1 MPAQGNYIKR
11 NNLLQISALELDT
24 FLVFMESEYQFKL
37 KWYNSASAE
46 RRLRKTIKNLQL
58 NSLTQLQASLQNGTI
73 SFQRFLSEFT
83 VNVTQVFREPESLK
97 DLKNNVLPFFRKEL
111 DIKVLLVG
119 SSSGAELATL
129 CIILKEN
136 GLLERSKIVATD
148 ISENI
153 LREAYKPRLQKSDLI
168 DGHENYLIAGGY
180 RELDHYFLGA
190 GAQAYLDESLL
201 KKVEFKTFDICH
213 SELEDRFDLVIC
225 KNLLIY
231 FQYDEQHHLIN
242 NLSRHMKDKAFLAL
256 GEKES
261 ILRLQKLN
269 DVFSLVSRNFN
280 IYRKN

>member
-11 NNLLQISALELDT
+11 NNLLQISVSELDA
-24 FLVFMESEYQFKL
+24 FHEYIESEYQFKL

-58 NSLTQLQASLQNGTI
+58 NSLTDLQAGLQKGSI

-97 DLKNNVLPFFRKEL
+97 DLKNNVLPFFRKVV
-111 DIKVLLVG
+111 DFNVLLVG

-136 GLLERSKIVATD
+136 GLLKRSKIVATD

-153 LREAYKPRLQKSDLI
+153 LKEAYKPKLQKSDLI
-168 DGHENYLIAGGY
+168 EGHENYLRAGGY

-190 GAQAYLDESLL
+190 GSQAYLDESLL
-201 KKVEFKTFDICH
+201 EKVEFKTFDVCH
-213 SELEDRFDLVIC
+213 SQLEERFDLVIC
-225 KNLLIY
+225 KNVLIY

-269 DVFSLVSRNFN
+269 DTFSLVTGEYN

>member
-11 NNLLQISALELDT
+11 NNLLQISVSELDA
-24 FLVFMESEYQFKL
+24 FHEYIESEYQFKL

-58 NSLTQLQASLQNGTI
+58 NSLTDLQAGLQKGSI
-73 SFQRFLSEFT
+73 SFQRFLSEFS

-97 DLKNNVLPFFRKEL
+97 DLKNNVLPFFRKVV
-111 DIKVLLVG
+111 DFNVLLVG

-136 GLLERSKIVATD
+136 GLLKRSKIVATD

-153 LREAYKPRLQKSDLI
+153 LKEAYKPKLQKSDLI
-168 DGHENYLIAGGY
+168 EGHENYLRAGGY

-190 GAQAYLDESLL
+190 GSQAYLDESLL
-201 KKVEFKTFDICH
+201 EKVEFKTFDVCH
-213 SELEDRFDLVIC
+213 SQLEERFDLVIC
-225 KNLLIY
+225 KNVLIY

-269 DVFSLVSRNFN
+269 DTFSLVTGEYN